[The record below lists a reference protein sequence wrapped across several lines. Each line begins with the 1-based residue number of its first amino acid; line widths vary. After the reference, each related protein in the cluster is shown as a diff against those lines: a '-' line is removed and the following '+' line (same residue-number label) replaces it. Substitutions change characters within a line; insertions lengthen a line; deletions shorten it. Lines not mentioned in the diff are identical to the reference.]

1 MKANQ
6 YKHKWGRMGV
16 LAASA
21 TLAGALLLSG
31 CAVAAPTDLAQ
42 ADQSTTTTQEAT
54 TEETETTTATAAA
67 TDASGVHF
75 DLATAA
81 TLPSSDN
88 KTALS
93 TTEIYKTASP
103 SVVAISSTAVTT
115 NFFGQTAETPS
126 AGSGVIISADGY
138 ILTCNHVIE
147 GMKDIKVVTDD
158 DKTYDAELIGGDKRT
173 DLAVLKIDATGLQPI
188 ALGDSDEL
196 QVGELAVAIGNPL
209 GEFANSMSMGI
220 ISGTDREI
228 NIEGE
233 SMNLLQTDA
242 SISPGNSGGA
252 LINSY
257 GELIGITNAK
267 SSGTAVEGV
276 GLAIPV
282 NDAKEVVNQLVNTGH
297 VSRPQLSIT
306 GGTVTDEM
314 RSYLASQGY
323 QGTIPDGVIINSVVE
338 GGAADAAGLK
348 AYDVITQVNGK
359 DVASIEELK
368 ELIDASAIG
377 DKLTFNVWRDGETSS
392 IIVTLADAPQES
404 ATPEPTPTQN
414 DDLSGYLQEYFN

>member
-21 TLAGALLLSG
+21 TLAGVLLLSG
-31 CAVAAPTDLAQ
+31 CGVATLTDPAQ
-42 ADQSTTTTQEAT
+42 ANQSTTTTQEVA
-54 TEETETTTATAAA
+54 EAETTTETAVA

-81 TLPSSDN
+81 TLPSSDS

-126 AGSGVIISADGY
+126 AGSGVVISADGY

-323 QGTIPDGVIINSVVE
+323 QGTIPDGVLINSVVE
-338 GGAADAAGLK
+338 GGAADTAGLK

-377 DKLTFNVWRDGETSS
+377 DKLTFTVWRDGETSS

>member
-21 TLAGALLLSG
+21 TLAGVLLLGG
-31 CAVAAPTDLAQ
+31 CGVATLTDPAQ
-42 ADQSTTTTQEAT
+42 ANQSTTTTQEVA
-54 TEETETTTATAAA
+54 EAETTTETAVA

-81 TLPSSDN
+81 TLPSSDS

-126 AGSGVIISADGY
+126 AGSGVVISADGY

-323 QGTIPDGVIINSVVE
+323 QGTIPDGVLINSVVE
-338 GGAADAAGLK
+338 GGAADTAGLK

-377 DKLTFNVWRDGETSS
+377 DKLTFTVWRDGETSS